1 MRALVGRAAL
11 AIAGGRFE
19 RLALGVLGY
28 TVLVILWGAM
38 VRITGSG
45 AGCGQHWPTCHGEI
59 VPTAESLETLIE
71 FGHRLTSGL
80 CLIVI
85 FAMWAAAVRA
95 FEPGHQA
102 RLAGRLGAIFVIL
115 ESLIGA
121 ALVLLEYVAGNDSP
135 WRAVWMAGHLANT
148 FILTAVLLLAV
159 WATRERPRFDV
170 ARLGAWWPKLLALCA
185 GVLIVSMAG
194 AVTALGDTLFP
205 VDTATTT
212 IWERIRGEQNGVTHF
227 LMQLRIVHPAL
238 STVVGLL
245 LITMPLSLAADL
257 GSPRVTRA
265 ARRVAALSLTQVG
278 CGVANIWLSAPGWMQ
293 VLHLLLALVL
303 WLSLV
308 WLVWEA
314 ASARNDAA
322 EVAA

>member
-1 MRALVGRAAL
+1 MRALAGRAAL

-59 VPTAESLETLIE
+59 VPTAESLETHIE

-170 ARLGAWWPKLLALCA
+170 ARLGAW
-185 GVLIVSMAG
+185 
-194 AVTALGDTLFP
+194 
-205 VDTATTT
+205 
-212 IWERIRGEQNGVTHF
+212 
-227 LMQLRIVHPAL
+227 
-238 STVVGLL
+238 
-245 LITMPLSLAADL
+245 
-257 GSPRVTRA
+257 
-265 ARRVAALSLTQVG
+265 
-278 CGVANIWLSAPGWMQ
+278 
-293 VLHLLLALVL
+293 
-303 WLSLV
+303 
-308 WLVWEA
+308 
-314 ASARNDAA
+314 
-322 EVAA
+322 